1 MADVLLVAW
10 IGENYYP
17 AMAAVLKASERGELD
32 VALLRESEERLEAAA
47 GRLRGRDGMESLLL
61 WEMPP
66 LRLGGEPACTREAG
80 KCGVLC

>member
-1 MADVLLVAW
+1 VLGLVVLAGALVQRDPWVVDVLLVAW

-47 GRLRGRDGMESLLL
+47 GRLRGRVRGR
-61 WEMPP
+61 P
-66 LRLGGEPACTREAG
+66 R
-80 KCGVLC
+80 